1 MGMSRT
7 ATRKLL
13 VALAGG
19 ALLAG
24 VTASAASAQLP
35 STTDP
40 RANLAPGLDNA
51 GVASRGIEHLRATR
65 SKPPGH
71 SPTPDDPGSASRR

>member
-40 RANLAPGLDNA
+40 RVGLAPGLDNA
-51 GVASRGIEHLRATR
+51 GVAKRGIELLANRA
-65 SKPPGH
+65 KAPGY
-71 SPTPDDPGSASRR
+71 SNPADAGDSAT